1 MVFELSNKDL
11 ISKALER
18 EEGVL
23 ASNGALT
30 VVTGKRTGRSPL
42 DRYIVEEETT
52 KNDIE

>member
-42 DRYIVEEETT
+42 DRYLSLIH
-52 KNDIE
+52 I

>member
-1 MVFELSNKDL
+1 MVFELSNEDL

-42 DRYIVEEETT
+42 AVSYTHLTLPTNRCV
-52 KNDIE
+52 